1 MPFPSGDFPFQNM
14 LADLMKLMNQGA
26 MPQWDMARQ
35 LATAVASDGATDPN
49 VDPLDRIRI
58 EELGRI
64 AELNVAE
71 VTGLDLTSGGRPLMV
86 RPLTRSEWAVRTLEA
101 WQPLLEPLSQPS
113 GELHVGSDTNLPDEL
128 SEDEPAMKLFET
140 LSRMVRPAMLGVQL
154 GSSVGHL
161 ARRAMGQYAFPIP
174 RPSADEI
181 SVVPANIE
189 AFARDWSLPEDDLKM
204 WVCTSEMAH
213 HAVFRLPH
221 VRSRFEELLSTYVAG
236 YTPATSGIAQQ
247 LAETDLSDL
256 SKIQELM
263 GDPTGVMRESETLEQ
278 TTARERLE
286 AAVAALEGYVDH
298 VTDTVGN
305 RVIGSLGQLTE
316 ALRRRRVD
324 RDAGER
330 FMEQLFG
337 LELDQAEF
345 DRGSTFVRGVLD
357 RAGEEGLSKL
367 WSTPGSLPTPAEI
380 SAPGLWLERIAIES

>member
-14 LADLMKLMNQGA
+14 LADLMKLMNQGSL
-26 MPQWDMARQ
+26 PQWEMARQ
-35 LATAVASDGATDPN
+35 LATAVASDGTADPN
-49 VDPLDRIRI
+49 VDPLDRIRL

-71 VTGLDLTSGGRPLMV
+71 VTGLDLTSGGRPLVV
-86 RPLTRSEWAVRTLEA
+86 RPLTRTEWAVRTLES
-101 WQPLLEPLSQPS
+101 WQPVLEPLSDAGGLSSGDDPALPS
-113 GELHVGSDTNLPDEL
+113 DLT
-128 SEDEPAMKLFET
+128 EDEPTMKLFEA
-140 LSRMVRPAMLGVQL
+140 LSRMVRPAMLGIQL

-174 RPSADEI
+174 RPLADEI

-189 AFARDWSLPEDDLKM
+189 AFAEDWSLPGDDLRM

-236 YTPATSGIAQQ
+236 YRPGTSGIAEQ
-247 LAETDLSDL
+247 LAETGLSDL
-256 SKIQELM
+256 SKLQEIM
-263 GDPTGVMRESETLEQ
+263 GDPTGVMREQESPDQ
-278 TTARERLE
+278 TAARERLE

-298 VTDTVGN
+298 VTDTVGS
-305 RVIGSLGQLTE
+305 RVIGSLGPLAE

-337 LELDQAEF
+337 LELDQAQF
-345 DRGSTFVRGVLD
+345 DRGTAFVRGVLD

-380 SAPGLWLERIAIES
+380 AAPGLWLERIAIQS